1 LLKEGEIQMTPTI
14 IMYGLIIIFL
24 SSMIQ
29 GITGFGFALF
39 AVPLL
44 TIFILPGESKPLFTV
59 EQAIPMLICYGLLSA
74 LLIIFKSHNHIKLR
88 EIWVMI
94 LFGIIGIPM
103 GYFILEA
110 VDPDLLKLIAGI
122 IIIITAVI
130 LMKGYVI
137 KLKSYSLASMI
148 AGFFSG
154 LLNGSLSMSG
164 PPIVLFLSN
173 QNVEKEYFR
182 ANITFYGIIT
192 NIIAI
197 AIFAFK
203 RKINLHVLAYAG
215 ILAPALIIGVL
226 AGIIISLKVNEK
238 LFKKLTLLLL
248 IATGVMSVVFT
259 VGKIARV

>member
-1 LLKEGEIQMTPTI
+1 MTVTI

-24 SSMIQ
+24 SSIIQ
-29 GITGFGFALF
+29 GITGFGFALL

-44 TIFILPGESKPLFTV
+44 TIFILPGESQPLFTV
-59 EQAIPMLICYGLLSA
+59 EQAIPILICYGLLTS
-74 LLIIFKSHNHIKLR
+74 LFIILKSHRHIKLK

-94 LFGIIGIPM
+94 LFGIIGIPI

-110 VDPDLLKLIAGI
+110 VDPDLLKLIAGFI
-122 IIIITAVI
+122 IIIAAIV

-137 KLKSYSLASMI
+137 KLKSYSLTSMI
-148 AGFFSG
+148 AGFLSG

-182 ANITFYGIIT
+182 ANITVYGIIT

-197 AIFAFK
+197 AIFAFN
-203 RKINLHVLAYAG
+203 RKMNLHVLAYAG
-215 ILAPALIIGVL
+215 ILTPALIIGVL
-226 AGIIISLKVNEK
+226 SGIIISVKVNEK

-259 VGKIARV
+259 IGKIVRV